1 MLKLLANSRLTTEI
15 RESLRLTIPLASAQI
30 AQAATGFVDTVM
42 MGNLGQETLAGGG
55 LAATTFTTLL
65 VTATGIA
72 ISVSPLIAEA
82 YGRGDKARIQ
92 QLTGQGIWLSLIL
105 AIPGMF
111 LLGQVDSLRRFGLEE
126 NIVLLAK
133 TFLNIMVWGFLPAL
147 MFAMLKSVVSSL
159 SQPGIITLVVVVG
172 TLFNAAGNYVLGF
185 GKLGFPAL
193 GIGGIAWASVLSQW
207 LMLTLLIVYI
217 CQHKQ
222 LKAFNL
228 FKNLQQFEP
237 KILKELI
244 WLGVPIAISFA
255 FEIGLFT
262 TTTYLMGILGTDI
275 LAAHQI
281 VFQTIAVIF
290 MIPLGMSFATT
301 IRVGQGNGQQNAN
314 AVKRAAYVSMGMGGL
329 FMTAMAI
336 ALLLFP
342 RQIIGLYLDI
352 NNPENARAI
361 SLATSLL
368 KIAAI
373 SQILDGVQ
381 TTAAGALRGLQD
393 TRVPMLLSLFAF
405 WGVGLVSGYVLG
417 FPLGFGGVG
426 LWWGQLIGVAVA
438 AGLFVWRFQKLMS
451 SLRADTPTN

>member
-1 MLKLLANSRLTTEI
+1 MLKLSTKSLIATEI
-15 RESLRLTIPLASAQI
+15 RESLHLTIPLASAQV

-42 MGNLGQETLAGGG
+42 MGSLGQETLAGGG
-55 LAATTFTTLL
+55 IAATTFTTLL
-65 VTATGIA
+65 VIATGVVIG
-72 ISVSPLIAEA
+72 VSPLIAEA
-82 YGRGDKARIQ
+82 YGAGNKARIQ
-92 QLTGQGIWLSLIL
+92 QLTCQGIWLSLLL

-111 LLGQVDSLRRFGLEE
+111 LLANIDGLMRQFGLAE

-133 TFLNIMVWGFLPAL
+133 TFLNIMLWGFLPAL
-147 MFAMLKSVVSSL
+147 IFAMLKSVVSSL
-159 SQPGIITLVVVVG
+159 SQARIITLVVVIG
-172 TLFNAAGNYVLGF
+172 TLFNAVGNYILGF

-193 GIGGIAWASVLSQW
+193 GLRGIAWASVLSHW

-222 LKAFNL
+222 LKIYNF
-228 FKNLQQFEP
+228 FEDLQEFEP

-290 MIPLGMSFATT
+290 MIPLGISFATT
-301 IRVGQGNGQQNAN
+301 IRVGQWMGQQNAEG
-314 AVKRAAYVSMGMGGL
+314 VKRSAYVSMWMGGL
-329 FMTAMAI
+329 FMTVMAI
-336 ALLLFP
+336 ILLLFP
-342 RQIIGLYLDI
+342 RQIIGLYLNIDNPK
-352 NNPENARAI
+352 NNSAI
-361 SLATSLL
+361 ALATSMLS
-368 KIAAI
+368 IAAI

-393 TRVPMLLSLFAF
+393 TRVPMLLSFLAF
-405 WGVGLVSGYVLG
+405 WGIGLFSGYLLG
-417 FPLGFGGVG
+417 FGLGFGGVG
-426 LWWGQLIGVAVA
+426 LWWGQLIGVAIA
-438 AGLFVWRFQKLMS
+438 AGLFVWRFHKLMS
-451 SLRADTPTN
+451 SLRTDTVP

>member
-1 MLKLLANSRLTTEI
+1 MLKLSTFRSPICTEI

-42 MGNLGQETLAGGG
+42 MGSLGQETLAGGG

-65 VTATGIA
+65 VTATGIV

-82 YGRGDKARIQ
+82 HGIGNKARIQ
-92 QLTGQGIWLSLIL
+92 QLTRQGIWLSLLL

-111 LLGQVDSLRRFGLEE
+111 LLGQVDSLMRFGLAE

-133 TFLNIMVWGFLPAL
+133 KFLNIIVWGFLPAL

-159 SQPGIITLVVVVG
+159 SQPQIITLVVVIG
-172 TLFNAAGNYVLGF
+172 TLFNAAGNYILGF
-185 GKLGFPAL
+185 GKLGFPIL
-193 GIGGIAWASVLSQW
+193 GISGIAWASVLSQW

-222 LKAFNL
+222 LKVFNL
-228 FKNLQQFEP
+228 FKNLQQFDP
-237 KILKELI
+237 KILQELI

-262 TTTYLMGILGTDI
+262 TTTYLMGFLGTDI

-301 IRVGQGNGQQNAN
+301 IRVGQWNGQQNAN
-314 AVKRAAYVSMGMGGL
+314 AVKRSAYVGMWMGGL
-329 FMTAMAI
+329 FMTGMAI
-336 ALLLFP
+336 TLLLFP

-352 NNPENARAI
+352 DNPENARAI
-361 SLATSLL
+361 SLATSMLR
-368 KIAAI
+368 IAAI

-438 AGLFVWRFQKLMS
+438 AGLFVARFQKLIS
-451 SLRADTPTN
+451 SNWVT